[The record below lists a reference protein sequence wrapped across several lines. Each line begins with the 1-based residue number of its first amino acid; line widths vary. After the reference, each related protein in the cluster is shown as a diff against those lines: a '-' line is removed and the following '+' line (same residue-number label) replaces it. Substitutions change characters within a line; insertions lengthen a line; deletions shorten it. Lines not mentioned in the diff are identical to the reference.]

1 MGATWG
7 LLMVCGTYEGAN
19 LNYDDNGKEDGY
31 TPDHTGTWYVTRY
44 NTFRDKYWYPVDYEI
59 TLIQENDYVNVKG
72 LKLDD
77 NGFSLLDWEGSGG
90 YERTLNDD
98 LPNAS

>member
-1 MGATWG
+1 M
-7 LLMVCGTYEGAN
+7 
-19 LNYDDNGKEDGY
+19 
-31 TPDHTGTWYVTRY
+31 TRY

-72 LKLDD
+72 LKLED

>member
-1 MGATWG
+1 M
-7 LLMVCGTYEGAN
+7 
-19 LNYDDNGKEDGY
+19 
-31 TPDHTGTWYVTRY
+31 
-44 NTFRDKYWYPVDYEI
+44 
-59 TLIQENDYVNVKG
+59 NVKG

-90 YERTLNDD
+90 YARTLNDD

>member
-1 MGATWG
+1 M
-7 LLMVCGTYEGAN
+7 
-19 LNYDDNGKEDGY
+19 
-31 TPDHTGTWYVTRY
+31 TRY

-59 TLIQENDYVNVKG
+59 TLIRENGYVNVKG